1 MAFASDYVKRKTMRH
16 PQVSLTRSGGSEMDM
31 RRLTRSKTS
40 FFAGCA
46 RIMDN
51 SVSFP
56 ISLQVSMKE

>member
-16 PQVSLTRSGGSEMDM
+16 PQVSSTRSGGSEMDM

-46 RIMDN
+46 
-51 SVSFP
+51 
-56 ISLQVSMKE
+56 